1 MSLEENPTFLILY
14 LNVNLEQHLVVVH
27 HDDFDQKMVHIPVQ
41 VDHFVEEIQALQRP
55 LREAFKKKT
64 VKLGENSQQG
74 GVRPDLNFS
83 QPLNKFKKNK
93 KYSEC
98 PETHKKHIKHF
109 SIFRG
114 DRSDT

>member
-55 LREAFKKKT
+55 LTTLSRSHVVENYIFFKLSSRLT
-64 VKLGENSQQG
+64 VFGSK
-74 GVRPDLNFS
+74 
-83 QPLNKFKKNK
+83 
-93 KYSEC
+93 
-98 PETHKKHIKHF
+98 
-109 SIFRG
+109 G
-114 DRSDT
+114 DASV